1 MASGTNVLQ
10 NPGMILKSVKRSLL
24 LVMVATSPLWVA
36 PARAGLGS
44 DAASVLAD
52 GAELHGVVNSVI
64 GQQYDVQEIAAEPG
78 MRVREYLTREG
89 VVFAVS
95 WTAPVLPDLQRLL
108 GARFF
113 EEYTTALAA
122 LNHAGLHR
130 SVRIAL
136 TDLVVES
143 GGHLRAYAGRAYLPA
158 LIPAGVSV
166 AELR

>member
-10 NPGMILKSVKRSLL
+10 NRGMILSSAKRSLL
-24 LVMVATSPLWVA
+24 LAMAVANPLWVA
-36 PARAGLGS
+36 PAHASLGS

-64 GQQYDVQEIAAEPG
+64 GQQYDIQEIAAEPG
-78 MRVREYLTREG
+78 LRVREYLTRDG

-108 GARFF
+108 GERFF

-122 LNHAGLHR
+122 LNHSGLHR
-130 SVRIAL
+130 SVRVAL
-136 TDLVVES
+136 SDLVVES

-158 LIPAGVSV
+158 LIPAGVAV